1 MDRKDLIK
9 IHHLFGKHISHGQVR
24 YLRSAHLDMLER
36 KRNGVIFMDAG
47 SGRMIY
53 DAFTSAGCFNV
64 GRMNESVIQALD
76 KALDKYDMG
85 SEGFLSVPKI
95 KLANYL
101 AKLAPGDLNRVILC
115 ASGGDACA
123 CAMKLARAATGRNQ
137 IITMVKAYH
146 GHEGFSLSGNGKDYY
161 KHLFLPL
168 MPGFILAPLNDLE
181 AVQRI
186 ASSNTAAIVLEP
198 VQGEAGIHVSTHE
211 FITGLRE
218 LCDKLG
224 ILLVFDEV
232 QTGIGRTGKLWASE
246 HYGVI
251 PDIMFIAKSLS
262 GGLYPNGAVIFR
274 ESGMPAEYVTKNPL
288 FHRSSSGGS
297 DLGCMVSIQVLD
309 FIVNKRLSENASS
322 MGSYFKAGLE
332 KLRNDNP
339 QIIKEVRGLGLMIGI
354 EYQYE
359 FVGALMAECL
369 SQQGIW
375 AAFSGNAPQV
385 MRFQVPIT
393 VTQDEIE
400 DILEKIKRAIITLR
414 KYLVVLIPLARI
426 RFIRRMLDNVH
437 MQIFTFNLVR
447 DIEEFFKQTLNL
459 KKTGG
464 THHAEK

>member
-1 MDRKDLIK
+1 MTQQLMDRKDLVN

-24 YLRSAHLDMLER
+24 YLRSAHLDTLER
-36 KRNGVIFMDAG
+36 KRKGVRFMDAG
-47 SGRMIY
+47 SGRMFY

-76 KALDKYDMG
+76 EALDKYDMG

-168 MPGFILAPLNDLE
+168 MPGFKLAPFNDLT

-198 VQGEAGIHVSTHE
+198 VQGEAGIHVSTLE
-211 FITGLRE
+211 FIRGLRE
-218 LCDKLG
+218 LCNKLG

-246 HYGVI
+246 HYGVL

-262 GGLYPNGAVIFR
+262 GGLYPNGAVIFK
-274 ESGMPAEYVTKNPL
+274 ESGLPAKYVVKNPF
-288 FHRSSSGGS
+288 FHRSLSGGS
-297 DLGCMVSIQVLD
+297 DLGCIVSMRVLD
-309 FIVNKRLSENASS
+309 VVVTNRLWENAAS
-322 MGSYFKAGLE
+322 MGNYFKDGLI
-332 KLRNDNP
+332 KLWNDNP
-339 QIIKEVRGLGLMIGI
+339 RIIKEVRGLGLMIGI

-375 AAFSGNAPQV
+375 AAYSGNAPQV

-393 VTQDEIE
+393 ATQDEIE
-400 DILEKIKRAIITLR
+400 DILEKVKRAIKTLR
-414 KYLVVLIPLARI
+414 KYLVVLIPMARI
-426 RFIRRMLDNVH
+426 PFIRRMLDNVH

-447 DIEEFFKQTLNL
+447 DIEEFFTQTLNL
-459 KKTGG
+459 KK
-464 THHAEK
+464 